1 MRYLL
6 IFLLLSGCSMKT
18 TITDPNGRMY
28 TIKNGP
34 NKNIEFKQGDTEI
47 KVSGRWFHVKIGKD
61 TD

>member
-1 MRYLL
+1 
-6 IFLLLSGCSMKT
+6 MKT